1 MLSFY
6 GRYKDI
12 RNATW
17 QVLIDFNITSIPVS
31 VTAIARAADI
41 LVVKNSEVNELKSN
55 EAGVSISNRGEW
67 YIVYDD
73 SMARGCIR
81 FTIAH
86 ELGHIFL
93 GHVLTVGYH
102 ARTVNA
108 SKPGVE
114 READIFASRLLMP
127 ACVIWGLNLHT
138 AKDIQDVFDVSYTA
152 AKIRAERMQILYE
165 RNRFLT
171 SPLEKR
177 LYDRFEPYIQAN
189 RRI

>member
-1 MLSFY
+1 MLSYY

-17 QVLIDFNITSIPVS
+17 QVLIDFDITSIPVS
-31 VTAIARAADI
+31 VTAIAQAANI
-41 LVVKNSEVNELKSN
+41 SVIKNSELNELNSN
-55 EAGVSISNRGEW
+55 EAGVSISNQGEW

-73 SMARGCIR
+73 SMARGRIR
-81 FTIAH
+81 FTVAH

-93 GHVLTVGYH
+93 GHPLTVGYH

-108 SKPGVE
+108 NKPEVE
-114 READIFASRLLMP
+114 QEADMFASRLLMP
-127 ACVIWGLNLHT
+127 ACVIWGLNIHT

-152 AKIRAERMQILYE
+152 AEIRAERMRILYK
-165 RNRFLT
+165 RNKFLT

-177 LYDRFEPYIQAN
+177 VYDRFKSYIQAN

>member
-1 MLSFY
+1 M
-6 GRYKDI
+6 
-12 RNATW
+12 
-17 QVLIDFNITSIPVS
+17 LIDFDIKSIPVS

-41 LVVKNSEVNELKSN
+41 SIVKNSEVNELKSN
-55 EAGVSISNRGEW
+55 EAGVSISNRGKW

-73 SMARGCIR
+73 STARGRIR

-93 GHVLTVGYH
+93 GHPLIVGYH

-108 SKPGVE
+108 SKPEVE
-114 READIFASRLLMP
+114 QEADIFASRLLMP
-127 ACVIWGLNLHT
+127 ACVIWGLNIHT

-177 LYDRFEPYIQAN
+177 VYDRFEPYIQAN
-189 RRI
+189 RRV